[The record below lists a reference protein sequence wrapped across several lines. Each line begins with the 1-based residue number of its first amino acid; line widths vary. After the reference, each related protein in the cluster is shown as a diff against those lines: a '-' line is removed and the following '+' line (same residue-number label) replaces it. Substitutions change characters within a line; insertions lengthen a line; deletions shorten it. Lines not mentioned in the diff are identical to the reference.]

1 MEDSCGN
8 TATPRGN
15 FANFLL
21 ELRMVG
27 VSVRLER
34 AAIPSATVNLLYP
47 VLALFLTIFAIAPLT
62 FPGFFQSHTG
72 YSAVY
77 NLIDL
82 NSSDARFFAWAP
94 TWGRAYDFFRMD
106 GALGYWLAEI
116 FHLVGF
122 SFLASIK
129 IIYAL
134 AFLGSALGMF
144 QLARRVLKND
154 AAALLASALYV
165 YFPAHIAAVYIH
177 GAFGEAVAWSLFPFA
192 FSAAIAF
199 GTKTRRTWRDALFCI
214 SAFALLVLA
223 QAGLAILFAI
233 LAAVW
238 LFVLEKQRGRF
249 FGISVGAMLLGLVLG
264 FVLQIPAL
272 AQQSAFLNPNGFVA
286 AFVYPFQLLS
296 ASWGSDVPRG
306 NFTDNA
312 PYQIGFAALGLTIVA
327 VALVLRQGEGENSSR
342 RVLWFVIGVSVVLLV
357 LMMPLAEFLWNI
369 GLNLFLQYPFQL
381 LAFVGFFL
389 SLAAASLVIYDARF
403 REIPLLAALVIVP
416 VLAVYPYLAPEFT
429 EFSPTRPALARFNNE
444 LALLDANIVRP
455 PGIWR
460 HGATVELDLTWQ
472 ALKQPNRDYTVFLKI
487 LDEQG
492 NEWGATDEKPQG
504 GTLSTLKMIPSRV
517 YSDTHTVQIDLA
529 GPNEG
534 YHLVLGIYQTTT
546 GERAVTEIGATEIR
560 IDENQ

>member
-1 MEDSCGN
+1 
-8 TATPRGN
+8 
-15 FANFLL
+15 
-21 ELRMVG
+21 MVG
-27 VSVRLER
+27 VSVRLQR
-34 AAIPSATVNLLYP
+34 AAFPSATVNLLYP
-47 VLALFLTIFAIAPLT
+47 VLALFLTAFAIAPLT

-82 NSSDARFFAWAP
+82 NSSGARFFAWAP
-94 TWGRAYDFFRMD
+94 TWGRAFDFFRMD
-106 GALGYWLAEI
+106 GALGYWLAEM

-129 IIYAL
+129 IIYAF
-134 AFLGSALGMF
+134 AFLGSAFGMF
-144 QLARRVLKND
+144 QFARRVLKND
-154 AAALLASALYV
+154 AAALLASVLYV
-165 YFPAHIAAVYIH
+165 YFPAHIAAVYIR
-177 GAFGEAVAWSLFPFA
+177 GAFGEAVAYSLFPFA
-192 FSAAIAF
+192 LWAAIAF
-199 GTKTRRTWRDALFCI
+199 GTKTRRVWRDALWCVA
-214 SAFALLVLA
+214 AFAALFLA

-233 LAAVW
+233 LAGMW
-238 LFVLEKQRGRF
+238 LFVLEKQRGKF
-249 FGISVGAMLLGLVLG
+249 FGISLAAILLGLVLG
-264 FVLQIPAL
+264 FVLQLPAL

-286 AFVYPFQLLS
+286 AFVYPFQLVS
-296 ASWGSDVPRG
+296 ASWGNDFPRG
-306 NFTDNA
+306 NFTENA
-312 PYQIGFAALGLTIVA
+312 PYQIGFAGLGLTIVA
-327 VALVLRQGEGENSSR
+327 VALVLRQGAEDSTR
-342 RVLWFVIGVSVVLLV
+342 RVLWFAIVTNVVLLI
-357 LMMPLAEFLWNI
+357 LMMPFAEFLWNV

-389 SLAAASLVIYDARF
+389 SLAAASLVNTDARF
-403 REIPLLAALVIVP
+403 LPKQSLGEIPLFAALVIVP

-444 LALLDANIVRP
+444 LALLDATIVRP

-534 YHLVLGIYQTTT
+534 YHLELGMYQTTT
-546 GERAVTEIGATEIR
+546 GERAVTETGATEIR